1 MSKTQIA
8 SVKIEKLGKLDTKF
22 YQNNEKLKHLIPEY
36 KFLDVK
42 IHLKKTDT
50 AISNAIRRTL
60 IDELDIKCLH
70 LDVDVD
76 NVETDDN
83 NILKHALKKSIES
96 IVIAQ
101 DVPDKL
107 RYTLDYINNTSTS
120 QMVTAGAL
128 STDHKLKTPFNK
140 TFRLITV
147 QSGKYLKIKNISIK
161 TSQGRVFGDAMHSV
175 VFGGGHKPL
184 DVEEYLRGKGESSFF
199 NRPTEYLINFRT
211 LSNIDVKWLLMEV
224 CKSIIT
230 RSQLFYKETELIKW
244 KPNIIHSSDY
254 LDIREANGVTH
265 IKIKTETYTLC
276 NLIRYFVYEKR
287 NDIALCNFG
296 VPHPS
301 ENDTVINI
309 ISNDPKNTFLE
320 ALEDIIELFKNLSDQ
335 FEKIKY

>member
-1 MSKTQIA
+1 MSKTQIS
-8 SVKIEKLGKLDTKF
+8 SVKIEQLGTPEIKLYKDDE
-22 YQNNEKLKHLIPEY
+22 NLKHLIPEY
-36 KFLDVK
+36 RFLDVK

-50 AISNAIRRTL
+50 SISNAIRRTL

-96 IVIAQ
+96 IVISQ
-101 DVPDKL
+101 DVPEKL
-107 RYTLDYINNTSTS
+107 RYSLDYINNTSTS

-128 STDHKLKTPFNK
+128 STDHKIKTPFNK

-184 DVEEYLRGKGESSFF
+184 DVDEYVRGKGESSFT

-211 LSNIDVKWLLMEV
+211 LSNINIKWLLTEV
-224 CKSIIT
+224 CKSIIS
-230 RSQLFYKETELIKW
+230 RSQIFYKEAELIKW
-244 KPNIIHSSDY
+244 RPNIIHSSDY
-254 LDIREANGVTH
+254 LDVRESDGVTH
-265 IKIKTETYTLC
+265 FKLKGETYTIS
-276 NLIRYFVYEKR
+276 NLIRYFIYEKR
-287 NDIALCNFG
+287 PDIALCNFG

-301 ENDTVINI
+301 EDDTIINL